1 MSFEFRPIK
10 YTFWNTF
17 GDNTPNDF
25 VCTYIEPH
33 YGNPCFI
40 KIRRRLA
47 AEIGCTGLRAGVEY
61 HRNDMECSMW
71 SERHAVIGYAE
82 VLAPITVESKKQALA
97 VCEFME
103 LKQ

>member
-17 GDNTPNDF
+17 QDNTPNDF

-40 KIRRRLA
+40 KIRRKLA
-47 AEIGCTGLRAGVEY
+47 VEIGCTRLRRGVEY
-61 HRNDMECSMW
+61 HRGDMECSMW